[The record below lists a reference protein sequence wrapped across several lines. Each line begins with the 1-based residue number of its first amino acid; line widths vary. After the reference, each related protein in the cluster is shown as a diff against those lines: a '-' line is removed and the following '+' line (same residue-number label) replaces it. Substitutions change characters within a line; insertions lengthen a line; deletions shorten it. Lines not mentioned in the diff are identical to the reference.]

1 MGILEHF
8 AEKNLGILEFICY
21 LRPEIRFY
29 YEVKSSGYKTH
40 ASLDAFCH
48 KFSDRI
54 SNRYLIYGK
63 DFHKDEATTM
73 LPVFMTMFL

>member
-1 MGILEHF
+1 
-8 AEKNLGILEFICY
+8 
-21 LRPEIRFY
+21 
-29 YEVKSSGYKTH
+29 VKSSGYKTH